1 MSNTTLSVDLRTRV
15 INHIKLGN
23 SQKVTSQLFKVSTSA
38 ISRWWIRYKSE
49 GIVDPKPR
57 LGSKGRVNPESLQ
70 TFIEANSDKTLLEI
84 GSYFGVSACS
94 IYRRL
99 KKLGFSYKK
108 KPSPMWK
115 RIKTSE
121 SNI

>member
-1 MSNTTLSVDLRTRV
+1 MSNTALSIDLRTRV

-23 SQKVTSQLFKVSTSA
+23 SQKATSELFKVSTST
-38 ISRWWIRYKSE
+38 ISRWWIRYQAE
-49 GIVDPKPR
+49 GVVDPKPR
-57 LGSKGRVNPESLQ
+57 LGSTGRVNPKSLQ
-70 TFIEANSDKTLLEI
+70 TFVEANSDKTLLEI

-99 KKLGFSYKK
+99 KTLGFSYKK

-115 RIKTSE
+115 RIKKNE
-121 SNI
+121 SST